1 MGVMRPGTHAAA
13 DGSFGRS
20 AGAAMG
26 RGVLL
31 LAVALVIGIVLLN
44 ATDDQPP
51 GTDVAAG
58 SSSGQSDDGN
68 GNDDDGGAATT
79 PTTTAPPTTLP
90 AARNPAEVKVLV
102 ANGSTVK
109 GAAGGA
115 RNKLIE
121 AKFNVLSPIDA
132 PTKGSESAVYFTAEY
147 QADANA
153 VAAALGIPA
162 QLVKAMPTPPPVPDL
177 KTSNVLVVLGT
188 DHATRFGA
196 SPAAGATTTTAAP
209 AAGGGTSST
218 TSTTKKP

>member
-1 MGVMRPGTHAAA
+1 MRPGTHAAA

-58 SSSGQSDDGN
+58 SSSGRSGDGN
-68 GNDDDGGAATT
+68 ANDDDATAAT
-79 PTTTAPPTTLP
+79 TTTAPPTTLP

-132 PTKGSESAVYFTAEY
+132 PTKGNESAVYFTAEY

-153 VAAALGIPA
+153 VAAALGIPV

-188 DHATRFGA
+188 DHAGRFGA
-196 SPAAGATTTTAAP
+196 APAAGAATTTTAAP